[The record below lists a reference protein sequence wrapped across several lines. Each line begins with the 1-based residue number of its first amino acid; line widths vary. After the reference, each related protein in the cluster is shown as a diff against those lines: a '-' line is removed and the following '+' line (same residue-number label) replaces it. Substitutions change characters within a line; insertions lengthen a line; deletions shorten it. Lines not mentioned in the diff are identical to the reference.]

1 MDIESFLI
9 ERLAASRE
17 VTPAEVR
24 ESIVAAG
31 EIDSM
36 EGVELILAAEAKF
49 GVDVPHDVLTS
60 DLCRSL
66 DQLVTLVRSKLTS

>member
-9 ERLAASRE
+9 ERLATSRE
-17 VTPAEVR
+17 VTPDEVR
-24 ESIVAAG
+24 ESVLAAG

-36 EGVELILAAEAKF
+36 EGVELILAAEAEY
-49 GVDVPHDVLTS
+49 GVDIPHDVLTP

-66 DQLVTLVRSKLTS
+66 DQLVALIRSKTTG